1 MDLIERY
8 LKAVGAQLPAA
19 GRADILA
26 ELRDL
31 LMSRVEEREAELG
44 RPLTEAEV
52 EAVLREVG
60 HPLTVAARYGAGPQ
74 HVVGPELYPWWL
86 FGVKTA
92 LTVLVL
98 ITAVGAV
105 ARILF
110 GGAEVGQ
117 AIGQAFAGLFE
128 SGLTVV
134 GLATLA
140 GFIIERQKDKP
151 AFLTEWRA
159 KDLGMFEVGVFS
171 RRWWDSLHEK
181 SGGGSLAET
190 DKVLDASLPKM
201 SPTAGALGSATGWGI
216 FLLWWSGLLGLGFR
230 PEDLGGELVRGEV
243 DYGLLFADTVALL
256 YWPVVVFAAAQGVFH
271 LLRAVTGSPVRL
283 TAFGDVVFRG
293 ASLTLLGWIWLYSP
307 FASLIRVDT
316 IGAFIDRTETLIRTG
331 AGLDTILMLI
341 VAGAFVGEVFALI
354 GALKKLLVGK

>member
-19 GRADILA
+19 GREDILA

-98 ITAVGAV
+98 LTAVGAV

-117 AIGQAFAGLFE
+117 AIGQALAGLFA

-140 GFIIERQKDKP
+140 GFIIERQAKKP

-159 KDLGMFEVGVFS
+159 RDLGMFEVGVFS
-171 RRWWDSLHEK
+171 RRWWDSLNEK
-181 SGGGSLAET
+181 SGGGTLDDT
-190 DKVLDASLPKM
+190 DRALDRVLPEM
-201 SPTAGALGSATGWGI
+201 SPTAGALGSATAWGI

-230 PEDLGGELVRGEV
+230 PEDLGGELVRGGV
-243 DYGLLFADTVALL
+243 DYGLLFAETVALL

-271 LLRAVTGSPVRL
+271 LIRALTGSPVRL

-307 FASLIRVDT
+307 FSSLIRVDSVA
-316 IGAFIDRTETLIRTG
+316 AFIDRIETLIRTREG
-331 AGLDTILMLI
+331 AESVLMLI
-341 VAGAFVGEVFALI
+341 VAVIFVSEVMAMFN
-354 GALKKLLVGK
+354 ALKKLVAGR

>member
-19 GRADILA
+19 GREDILA

-110 GGAEVGQ
+110 GEVEVGQ
-117 AIGQAFAGLFE
+117 AIGQAFAGLFS

-159 KDLGMFEVGVFS
+159 RDLGMFEVGVFS
-171 RRWWDSLHEK
+171 RTWWDSMGGKVDDTLADTDWGLEK
-181 SGGGSLAET
+181 T
-190 DKVLDASLPKM
+190 TPKM

-230 PEDLGGELVRGEV
+230 PEDLGGELVRGGI
-243 DYGLLFADTVALL
+243 DYGLLFADTVVLL

-271 LLRAVTGSPVRL
+271 LLRAMTGSPVRL

-293 ASLTLLGWIWLYSP
+293 ASLTLLGWVWMYSP
-307 FASLIRVDT
+307 FAPLLRVDSV
-316 IGAFIDRTETLIRTG
+316 GDLIDRTETLFRTG
-331 AGLDTILMLI
+331 EGGETVLILIFVVIVVSEVSGLLMALRRL
-341 VAGAFVGEVFALI
+341 AF
-354 GALKKLLVGK
+354 GK

>member
-19 GRADILA
+19 GREDILA

-117 AIGQAFAGLFE
+117 AIGQAFAGLFS

-171 RRWWDSLHEK
+171 RSWWDSLSEQQGTRADRAK
-181 SGGGSLAET
+181 
-190 DKVLDASLPKM
+190 PKM

-271 LLRAVTGSPVRL
+271 LLRAMTGSPVRL

-307 FASLIRVDT
+307 FSSLIRVDT

-331 AGLDTILMLI
+331 AGLDTILMLV

-354 GALKKLLVGK
+354 GALKKLVMGK

>member
-1 MDLIERY
+1 MDMVERY

-19 GRADILA
+19 GRDDILA

-44 RPLTEAEV
+44 RSLTEPEV

-110 GGAEVGQ
+110 GEVEVGQ
-117 AIGQAFAGLFE
+117 AIGQGFAGLIS

-140 GFIIERQKDKP
+140 GFIIERQTDKP

-171 RRWWDSLHEK
+171 RSWWDSLHEK
-181 SGGGSLAET
+181 SGGTRT
-190 DKVLDASLPKM
+190 DTDRALDKATPKM

-243 DYGLLFADTVALL
+243 GYGLLFADTVTLL
-256 YWPVVVFAAAQGVFH
+256 YWPVLAFAAAQGVFH
-271 LLRAVTGSPVRL
+271 LTRAMTGAPVRL

-307 FASLIRVDT
+307 FSSLIRVGS
-316 IGAFIDRTETLIRTG
+316 IGAFIDRTETLFRNG
-331 AGLDTILMLI
+331 EGLGTILMLI

-354 GALKKLLVGK
+354 GALKKLAIGK

>member
-31 LMSRVEEREAELG
+31 LMSRVEAREAELG

-117 AIGQAFAGLFE
+117 AIGQAFAGLFS

-171 RRWWDSLHEK
+171 RSWWDSLHEK
-181 SGGGSLAET
+181 SGGGTLDET
-190 DKVLDASLPKM
+190 DKALEAATPKM

-271 LLRAVTGSPVRL
+271 LLRAMTGSPVRL

-293 ASLTLLGWIWLYSP
+293 VSLTLLGWIWLYSP
-307 FASLIRVDT
+307 FSSLIRVDT

-331 AGLDTILMLI
+331 VGLDTILMLI

>member
-19 GRADILA
+19 GRDDILA

-52 EAVLREVG
+52 EGVLREVG

-110 GGAEVGQ
+110 GEVEVGQ
-117 AIGQAFAGLFE
+117 AIGQAFAGLFS

-159 KDLGMFEVGVFS
+159 RDLGMFEVGVFS
-171 RRWWDSLHEK
+171 RSWWDSLGGKVDDTLADTDRGLEK
-181 SGGGSLAET
+181 T
-190 DKVLDASLPKM
+190 TPKM

-230 PEDLGGELVRGEV
+230 PEDLGGELVRGGV

-271 LLRAVTGSPVRL
+271 LIRAMIGSPVRL

-307 FASLIRVDT
+307 FSSLIRVDSL
-316 IGAFIDRTETLIRTG
+316 GAFIDRTETLFRTG
-331 AGLDTILMLI
+331 NDLSTILMLI
-341 VAGAFVGEVFALI
+341 VAGAFVGEVFALL

>member
-19 GRADILA
+19 GREDILA

-117 AIGQAFAGLFE
+117 AIGQAFAGLFS

-140 GFIIERQKDKP
+140 GFIIERQTDKP

-171 RRWWDSLHEK
+171 RRWWDSLSEQQ
-181 SGGGSLAET
+181 GTRADRAT
-190 DKVLDASLPKM
+190 PKM
-201 SPTAGALGSATGWGI
+201 SPTAGALGSATAWGI

-230 PEDLGGELVRGEV
+230 PEDMGGELVRGGV
-243 DYGLLFADTVALL
+243 DYGLLFAETVALL
-256 YWPVVVFAAAQGVFH
+256 YWPVVILAAAQGVFH
-271 LLRAVTGSPVRL
+271 LLRAMTGSPVRL
-283 TAFGDVVFRG
+283 TAFGDVIFRG

-307 FASLIRVDT
+307 FASLLRVDSL
-316 IGAFIDRTETLIRTG
+316 GDLIDRTETLFRTG
-331 AGLDTILMLI
+331 EGAGTVLILIFVVI
-341 VAGAFVGEVFALI
+341 VVSEVSGLLM
-354 GALKKLLVGK
+354 ALKKLVVGK

>member
-19 GRADILA
+19 GREDILA
-26 ELRDL
+26 ELRAL
-31 LMSRVEEREAELG
+31 LRSRVEDRAAELG
-44 RPLTEAEV
+44 RPLPEAEV

-74 HVVGPELYPWWL
+74 HVVGPELYPWWM

-110 GGAEVGQ
+110 GQVEVGQ
-117 AIGQAFAGLFE
+117 AIGQAFAGLFD
-128 SGLTVV
+128 SGLTVM

-140 GFIIERQKDKP
+140 GFIIERQAKKP
-151 AFLTEWRA
+151 AFLTDWRA
-159 KDLGMFEVGVFS
+159 KDLGLFEVGVFS
-171 RRWWDSLHEK
+171 RRWWDALHEK
-181 SGGGSLAET
+181 SGGGTLAET
-190 DKVLDASLPKM
+190 DKALDASLPKM

-243 DYGLLFADTVALL
+243 DYGLLFAETVTLL
-256 YWPVVVFAAAQGVFH
+256 YWPVLVFAAAQGLFH
-271 LLRAVTGSPVRL
+271 VLRALTGSPARL
-283 TAFGDVVFRG
+283 TAAGDVIFRG
-293 ASLTLLGWIWLYSP
+293 ASLTLLGWIWTSSP
-307 FASLIRVDT
+307 FSPLIRVDSV
-316 IGAFIDRTETLIRTG
+316 GAFVDRTETLIRTHEG
-331 AGLDTILMLI
+331 VDTVLMLI
-341 VAGAFVGEVFALI
+341 VAAAIVGEVFALL
-354 GALKKLLVGK
+354 GALKTLFVGR

>member
-19 GRADILA
+19 GREDILA

-117 AIGQAFAGLFE
+117 AIGQAFAGLFS

-140 GFIIERQKDKP
+140 GFIIERQKVKP

-171 RRWWDSLHEK
+171 RSWWDSLHEK
-181 SGGGSLAET
+181 SGGGTLDDT
-190 DKVLDASLPKM
+190 DRALDEAMPKM

-230 PEDLGGELVRGEV
+230 PEDLGGELVRGGV
-243 DYGLLFADTVALL
+243 DYGLLFAETVTLL

-271 LLRAVTGSPVRL
+271 LLRAMTGAPVRL

-307 FASLIRVDT
+307 FASLLRVDN
-316 IGAFIDRTETLIRTG
+316 IASLIERTETLFRRGEGGETVLILVFG
-331 AGLDTILMLI
+331 VILVSEVSGLLMALRRL
-341 VAGAFVGEVFALI
+341 AF
-354 GALKKLLVGK
+354 GK

>member
-19 GRADILA
+19 GREDILA

-98 ITAVGAV
+98 ITIVGAV

-117 AIGQAFAGLFE
+117 AIGQAFAGLFS

-140 GFIIERQKDKP
+140 GFIIERQRDKP

-159 KDLGMFEVGVFS
+159 RDLGMFEVGVFS
-171 RRWWDSLHEK
+171 RSWWDSLHEK
-181 SGGGSLAET
+181 SGGGTLADT
-190 DKVLDASLPKM
+190 DKALDASLPKM

-230 PEDLGGELVRGEV
+230 PEDLGGELVRGGV

-271 LLRAVTGSPVRL
+271 LLRAMTGSPVRL

-307 FASLIRVDT
+307 FSSLIRVDT
-316 IGAFIDRTETLIRTG
+316 IGAFIDRTETLVRTG
-331 AGLDTILMLI
+331 AGLDSILMLI

-354 GALKKLLVGK
+354 GALKKLVMGK

>member
-19 GRADILA
+19 GRDDILA

-31 LMSRVEEREAELG
+31 LMSRVEERDAELG

-98 ITAVGAV
+98 ITVVGAV

-110 GGAEVGQ
+110 GGAEVAQ
-117 AIGQAFAGLFE
+117 AIGQAFAGLFS

-159 KDLGMFEVGVFS
+159 RDLGMFEVGVFS
-171 RRWWDSLHEK
+171 RSWWDSLHEK
-181 SGGGSLAET
+181 SGGGTLADT
-190 DKVLDASLPKM
+190 DKALDASLPKM
-201 SPTAGALGSATGWGI
+201 SPTAGALGSATAWGI

-230 PEDLGGELVRGEV
+230 PEDLGGELVRGGV
-243 DYGLLFADTVALL
+243 DYGLLFAETVTLL
-256 YWPVVVFAAAQGVFH
+256 YWPVVVLAAAQGVFH
-271 LLRAVTGSPVRL
+271 LLRALTGSPVRL

-307 FASLIRVDT
+307 FSSLIRVDSL
-316 IGAFIDRTETLIRTG
+316 GAFIDRAETLFRTG
-331 AGLDTILMLI
+331 DDLSTILMLI
-341 VAGAFVGEVFALI
+341 VAGAFVGEAFALL

>member
-19 GRADILA
+19 GREDILA

-117 AIGQAFAGLFE
+117 AIGQAFAGLFS

-140 GFIIERQKDKP
+140 AFIIERQKDKP

-159 KDLGMFEVGVFS
+159 RDLGMFEVGVFS
-171 RRWWDSLHEK
+171 RSWWDSL
-181 SGGGSLAET
+181 GGKVDDTLADT
-190 DKVLDASLPKM
+190 DRALDASTPKM

-230 PEDLGGELVRGEV
+230 PEDLGGELVRGGV
-243 DYGLLFADTVALL
+243 DYGLLFADTVVLL
-256 YWPVVVFAAAQGVFH
+256 YWPVVVLAAAQGVFH
-271 LLRAVTGSPVRL
+271 LLRAMTGSPARL

-293 ASLTLLGWIWLYSP
+293 ASLTLLGWIWMYSP
-307 FASLIRVDT
+307 FSSLIRVDSV
-316 IGAFIDRTETLIRTG
+316 GAFIDRTETLIRTREG
-331 AGLDTILMLI
+331 ADAVLTLI
-341 VAGAFVGEVFALI
+341 VAVIFVSEVAGLLM
-354 GALKKLLVGK
+354 AVKRLLVGK

>member
-19 GRADILA
+19 GRDDILA

-98 ITAVGAV
+98 ITVVGAV

-117 AIGQAFAGLFE
+117 AIGQALAGLFS

-171 RRWWDSLHEK
+171 RSWWDSL
-181 SGGGSLAET
+181 GGKVDDTLADT
-190 DKVLDASLPKM
+190 DRALAASTPKM
-201 SPTAGALGSATGWGI
+201 SPTAGALGSATAWGI

-230 PEDLGGELVRGEV
+230 PEDLGGELVRGGV

-256 YWPVVVFAAAQGVFH
+256 YWPVVALAAAQGVFH
-271 LLRAVTGSPVRL
+271 LIRAMTGSPVRL

-293 ASLTLLGWIWLYSP
+293 ASLTLLGWIWMYSP
-307 FASLIRVDT
+307 FASLLRVDT
-316 IGAFIDRTETLIRTG
+316 IGAFIDRTETLFRTG
-331 AGLDTILMLI
+331 DDLSTILMLI

>member
-19 GRADILA
+19 GREDILA

-31 LMSRVEEREAELG
+31 LMSRVEAREAELG

-52 EAVLREVG
+52 EAVLRAVG
-60 HPLTVAARYGAGPQ
+60 HPLAVAARYGAGPQ

-110 GGAEVGQ
+110 GEVEVGQ
-117 AIGQAFAGLFE
+117 AIGQAFAGLFS

-151 AFLTEWRA
+151 AFLTQWRA

-171 RRWWDSLHEK
+171 RSWWDSLSENQ
-181 SGGGSLAET
+181 GTRADRAT
-190 DKVLDASLPKM
+190 PKM

-230 PEDLGGELVRGEV
+230 PGDLGGELVRGGV

-256 YWPVVVFAAAQGVFH
+256 YWPVLAFAAAQGVFH
-271 LLRAVTGSPVRL
+271 LLRAMTGSPVRL
-283 TAFGDVVFRG
+283 TAFGDGVFRG

-307 FASLIRVDT
+307 FGPLLRVDSIGSLIE
-316 IGAFIDRTETLIRTG
+316 RTETLFRTG
-331 AGLDTILMLI
+331 EGGETVLILIFVVIVVSEVSGLLMALRRL
-341 VAGAFVGEVFALI
+341 AF
-354 GALKKLLVGK
+354 GK